1 MVRVIRQREPREREQ
16 AYLLWIKR
24 LPCVACAVG
33 GRARFGSEAMHC
45 KLPIAAHGWRG
56 WGHGEKSND
65 RNCTPGCAAHHRTG
79 RDAQHAVGER
89 QYWDRLG
96 ICPACL
102 CEALNA
108 AYDAGA
114 SGLDVIW
121 TAVRAR
127 RTDGQPTC

>member
-1 MVRVIRQREPREREQ
+1 MGWV
-16 AYLLWIKR
+16 AR
-24 LPCVACAVG
+24 LPCLACAVE
-33 GRARFGSEAMHC
+33 GRARFGVEVAHC

-56 WGHGEKSND
+56 WGHSEKSDD
-65 RNCTPGCAAHHRTG
+65 RKTIGLCSAHHRTG
-79 RDAQHAVGER
+79 PDAQHGCGER
-89 QYWDRLG
+89 QFYDRLG